1 MNFPDRIRTIIKVN
15 NLTTSSFA
23 EKLGVQ
29 RSGVSHILNGRNKPS
44 VDFLEKVL
52 DSFPRVDPT
61 WLLTGKAPRSGDGNQ
76 LKAEA
81 EDIDT
86 RQSDKNEKRIR
97 KIVVFYDDNTF
108 ESYVPDHEES
118 DILGSRRGY

>member
-1 MNFPDRIRTIIKVN
+1 MN